1 MTTDSGEDVAALS
14 YEQLLERLESL
25 TERMASG
32 GIGIEEATELY
43 ERASALHALATER
56 LERIEARIA
65 ALAPRAADDEPE

>member
-1 MTTDSGEDVAALS
+1 MTSDGAEDLDRLT

-32 GIGIEEATELY
+32 DIGIEEATELY
-43 ERASALHALATER
+43 ERASALHAVATER

-65 ALAPRAADDEPE
+65 ALAPRPADPA

>member
-1 MTTDSGEDVAALS
+1 VTSDGGEDLDRLS

-32 GIGIEEATELY
+32 DIGIEEATELY
-43 ERASALHALATER
+43 ERASALHAVATER

-65 ALAPRAADDEPE
+65 ALAPRPADPA

>member
-1 MTTDSGEDVAALS
+1 MTSDGGEDLDRLS

-32 GIGIEEATELY
+32 DIGIEEATELY
-43 ERASALHALATER
+43 ERASALHAVATER

-65 ALAPRAADDEPE
+65 ALAPRPADPA

>member
-1 MTTDSGEDVAALS
+1 VTSDGGEDLDRLS

-32 GIGIEEATELY
+32 DIGIEEATELY
-43 ERASALHALATER
+43 ERASALHAVAIER

-65 ALAPRAADDEPE
+65 ALAPRPADPA